1 MGTSTSSTGPS
12 SGASLDPPWLDDV
25 VSEIGTDSTVA
36 PNHGGPPASPTPPTG
51 NAPPNRYGD
60 ARREFGKFARTGN
73 TQNLRNAVGHYSRRG
88 SGGASAA
95 ASRMRASTS
104 AGAALFS
111 FLNAVSQGTTAE
123 ARQWVDNLRATS
135 PSAEDVVDA
144 IVRELAPPGG
154 SADEESFRDAMDYAL
169 SELIKEDP
177 AVDPL
182 SMGVNDIWELMKGYL
197 AIEAGNRLCFDLGPI
212 FENSQLDPRTAVV
225 RERDMRRFLKNEI
238 GAHVDMLRGTSAN
251 PSRSQLDSILQ
262 EALKM
267 TFELFEAD
275 L

>member
-12 SGASLDPPWLDDV
+12 SGVSLDPPWLDDV
-25 VSEIGTDSTVA
+25 VGDIGKGSTVIPSDGSP
-36 PNHGGPPASPTPPTG
+36 PNAVAGPTG
-51 NAPPNRYGD
+51 NAPPSRYGD

-73 TQNLRNAVGHYSRRG
+73 TQHLRNAVGHYSRRG

-111 FLNAVSQGTTAE
+111 FLNAVSQGTSAE
-123 ARQWVDNLRATS
+123 ARQWVDALRATN

-144 IVRELAPPGG
+144 IVRELASPGG
-154 SADEESFRDAMDYAL
+154 SADEESFRDAMDSAL

-177 AVDPL
+177 TIDPL
-182 SMGVNDIWELMKGYL
+182 NMGVNDIWELMKGYL
-197 AIEAGNRLCFDLGPI
+197 ATEAANRICFDLGPI
-212 FENSQLDPRTAVV
+212 FESSQLDPRTAVI
-225 RERDMRRFLKNEI
+225 REREMRRFLKNEI
-238 GAHVDMLRGTSAN
+238 GTHVDLLRGNSTN
-251 PSRSQLDSILQ
+251 PTRFQLEGILQ

>member
-12 SGASLDPPWLDDV
+12 SGVSLDPPWLDNV
-25 VSEIGTDSTVA
+25 VGDIGRDSTVTPSDGGA
-36 PNHGGPPASPTPPTG
+36 PNAPAGPTG
-51 NAPPNRYGD
+51 HAPSARYGD
-60 ARREFGKFARTGN
+60 ARREFGKFAKTGN
-73 TQNLRNAVGHYSRRG
+73 TQYLRNAVGHYSRRG

-111 FLNAVSQGTTAE
+111 FLNALSQGTSAE
-123 ARQWVDNLRATS
+123 ARQWVDALRATD

-154 SADEESFRDAMDYAL
+154 SADEESFRDAMDFAL

-177 AVDPL
+177 TIDPL

-197 AIEAGNRLCFDLGPI
+197 ATEAANRLCFDLGPI
-212 FENSQLDPRTAVV
+212 FESSQLDPRTAVI
-225 RERDMRRFLKNEI
+225 REREMRRFLKNEI
-238 GAHVDMLRGTSAN
+238 GAHVDLLRGNSAN
-251 PSRSQLDSILQ
+251 PTRSQLNGILQ